1 MRLTLRNQVLGLV
14 AAAAIIPVLLLL
26 ALLLYQEQQVANRVT
41 RELDQLNS
49 AILSEAASDLYNL
62 CRTADDLVR
71 RQVDTALVI
80 ARELAR
86 REGGFRQAPPP
97 VEWRAKNQ
105 LTATVETVRLPRFL
119 LGTQP
124 FTLVTSPQVTVP
136 VVDALPR
143 LAGASCTVFQRMN
156 EAGDMLRVATTV
168 IDQSGQRGTGTFIPA
183 RRPDGTPS
191 EVISTVL
198 RGETYRGPAFVVDAW
213 YLSAYEPIR
222 DSVGEI
228 IGMLYVGIR
237 MDAIDTLRRSI
248 ADEVGRKE
256 SSLMVLYAKD
266 LTGRN
271 RQRGE
276 VVMSPRGA
284 LDGTN
289 LWDARDAHGQLYIQN
304 IIAHAV
310 RLNPGEVGHLHVDIL
325 DGGITRTR
333 MIYYT
338 YFAPW
343 DWLLLSEGWKDELYA
358 AVAGARAAIRDLVNQ
373 TALGALALVAAI
385 LALAIVFGN
394 RVVRPVLH
402 LTDVIREAAKGDLSS
417 ASHLMTKHW
426 GDQRE
431 SLTTSAAET
440 DRLVGGVSLMI
451 DQLSSL
457 IGHVKAA
464 STSLVSTADQITTAA
479 ATQESSV
486 HALGAATTQT
496 AATARQISTTAHELA
511 KTMEDVDGVAAR
523 TAETVDLGRRDLATL
538 EATMRHLEAATASF
552 SSKLS
557 VINERAANITGVVT
571 TITKVAEQTNLLSL
585 NAAIEAEK
593 AGEFGVGFAVV
604 AREIRRL
611 ADQTARA
618 TLEIESTVR
627 DMQSSVSSGVMEMD
641 KFSGE
646 VRRGVG
652 DAATVANRLGSI
664 MTEAQT
670 LSPRF
675 GAVREGMDAQAAG
688 AAQISDAMSRLTDVA
703 RGSVESLQEFNR
715 AATQLREAV
724 RLLSEEMARLD
735 VQQTSAPS

>member
-1 MRLTLRNQVLGLV
+1 MRLTLRNQVLGL
-14 AAAAIIPVLLLL
+14 AAAAALIPVFLLLV
-26 ALLLYQEQQVANRVT
+26 LLLYQEGRVADRVT

-97 VEWRAKNQ
+97 VEWQAKNQ
-105 LTATVETVRLPRFL
+105 LTAEFTPIRLPGFL
-119 LGTQP
+119 LGPHT
-124 FTLVTSPQVTVP
+124 FTLVTSPQVNVP
-136 VVDALPR
+136 LVDALPR

-156 EAGDMLRVATTV
+156 EQGDMLRVATTIV
-168 IDQSGQRGTGTFIPA
+168 DQSGQRGTGTFIPA

-191 EVISTVL
+191 DIIATVL
-198 RGETYRGPAFVVDAW
+198 RGETFRGPAYVVDAW

-222 DSVGEI
+222 EPNGQI

-237 MDAIDTLRRSI
+237 MDAIETLRRSI

-256 SSLMVLYAKD
+256 SSLLVLYAKD

-271 RQRGE
+271 RQRGQ

-284 LDGTN
+284 LDGTS
-289 LWDARDAHGQLYIQN
+289 LWEARDAHNRPYIQE
-304 IIAHAV
+304 IIAHAIQ
-310 RLNPGEVGHLHVDIL
+310 LAPGEVGHRHVDL
-325 DGGITRTR
+325 MENGQPRTR

-343 DWLLLSEGWKDELYA
+343 DWLLFSEGWQDELYA
-358 AVAGARAAIRDLVNQ
+358 AVDGARSALRDLVSQ
-373 TALGALALVAAI
+373 TALAALALVAAI
-385 LALAIVFGN
+385 LALAIIFGN
-394 RVVRPVLH
+394 RVVQPVLH
-402 LTDVIREAAKGDLSS
+402 LTGVIHQAGKGDL
-417 ASHLMTKHW
+417 A
-426 GDQRE
+426 
-431 SLTTSAAET
+431 SAAALMDRYWGTRREHLSSSPTET
-440 DRLVGGVSLMI
+440 DQLVAGVGLMI

-457 IGHVKAA
+457 VSHLKSA
-464 STSLVSTADQITTAA
+464 SDTLVSTADQITAA
-479 ATQESSV
+479 ASSQQSSV
-486 HALGAATTQT
+486 HALGSATTQT
-496 AATARQISTTAHELA
+496 AATARQISTTSRELA

-523 TAETVDLGRRDLATL
+523 TADSVGQGRRDLGAL
-538 EATMRHLEAATASF
+538 ENTMRQLEAATASF
-552 SSKLS
+552 SAKLS
-557 VINERAANITGVVT
+557 VINERASNITGVVT

-593 AGEFGVGFAVV
+593 AGEFGLGFAVV

-646 VRRGVG
+646 VRRGVE
-652 DAATVANRLGSI
+652 DAHTVASRLAATIS
-664 MTEAQT
+664 EAQT

-675 GAVREGMDAQAAG
+675 AAVREGMDAQAAG
-688 AAQISDAMSRLTDVA
+688 ASQISEAMSRLSDVA
-703 RGSVESLQEFNR
+703 RGSVESLNEFNR
-715 AATQLREAV
+715 AAAQLREAV

-735 VQQTSAPS
+735 VQTPPSP

>member
-1 MRLTLRNQVLGLV
+1 MRLTLRNQVLGLA

-26 ALLLYQEQQVANRVT
+26 VLLIYQEKKVSDRIT

-49 AILSEAASDLYNL
+49 AILSEAASDLHNL

-71 RQVDTALVI
+71 RQVDTALVV
-80 ARELAR
+80 ARELAQR
-86 REGGFRQAPPP
+86 DGGFRQTPPV

-105 LTATVETVRLPRFL
+105 FTAEFETVRLPRFQ
-119 LGTQP
+119 LGNHT
-124 FTLVTSPQVTVP
+124 FSLVTSPQVTVP
-136 VVDALPR
+136 LVDRLPR

-156 EAGDMLRVATTV
+156 KQGDMLRVATTV

-183 RRPDGTPS
+183 LQPDGKPS
-191 EVISTVL
+191 QIISAVL
-198 RGETYRGPAFVVDAW
+198 RGETFRGPAYVIDAW

-222 DSVGEI
+222 DSVGDI
-228 IGMLYVGIR
+228 IGMLYVGVR
-237 MDAIDTLRRSI
+237 LDAIETLRRSI

-256 SSLMVLYAKD
+256 SSLMVIYAKD

-276 VVMSPRGA
+276 VVMSPRGS
-284 LDGTN
+284 LDGTS
-289 LWDARDAHGQLYIQN
+289 LWEARDAQNHFYIQD
-304 IIAHAV
+304 IIAEAIQ
-310 RLNPGEVGHLHVDIL
+310 LAPGQVGSRHVPLL
-325 DGGITRTR
+325 DQGRERTR
-333 MIYYT
+333 MIYFT

-343 DWLLLSEGWKDELYA
+343 DWVLLSEAWQDELYA
-358 AVAGARAAIRDLVNQ
+358 AVAGAREALHDLVRQ
-373 TALGALALVAAI
+373 TAIGALGLVAAI
-385 LALAIVFGN
+385 ITLAIIFGN

-402 LTDVIREAAKGDLSS
+402 LTEVIREAAKGDLSS
-417 ASHLMTKHW
+417 ASRLMAEHW
-426 GDQRE
+426 GSERQR
-431 SLTTSAAET
+431 LVGSAAET
-440 DRLVGGVSLMI
+440 DRLVAGVGTMI

-457 IGHVKAA
+457 IGHVKTA
-464 STSLVSTADQITTAA
+464 TESLVTTADRITAA
-479 ATQESSV
+479 AAQQESTV
-486 HALGAATTQT
+486 HGLDAATGQT
-496 AATARQISTTAHELA
+496 AATARQISTTAGELA
-511 KTMEDVDGVAAR
+511 KTMEEVDGVAAR
-523 TAETVDLGRRDLATL
+523 TADSIELGRQDLGTL
-538 EATMRHLEAATASF
+538 EATMRQLETATAAF

-557 VINERAANITGVVT
+557 VINERAGNINSVIT

-641 KFSGE
+641 KFSTE
-646 VRRGVG
+646 VRHGVQN
-652 DAATVANRLGSI
+652 AATVAQRLSTI
-664 MTEAQT
+664 ISEAQS

-675 GAVREGMDAQAAG
+675 GAVREGMEAQASG
-688 AAQISDAMSRLTDVA
+688 AAQISEAMGRLAEVA
-703 RGSVESLQEFNR
+703 RDSVESLQEFNR

-724 RLLSEEMARLD
+724 RLLSAEMALLD
-735 VQQTSAPS
+735 VQPFDHA